1 MIAPKQI
8 AKPENWQDFEKL
20 CKKLWGEVWSCSDS
34 IKRHGRTGQNQQ
46 GVDIYCIPEGK
57 TAYYG
62 IQCKGKDEY
71 THAQLTEKEI
81 DNEIL
86 KAHSFKPALAKLIFA
101 TTANKDAKIEE
112 YIRVRDIENRSKGLF
127 SIELMSWEDIV
138 DLLEQYQ
145 ATYNWYMNNCQYKN
159 MADVTVNFD
168 GGDSIEINP
177 QYVRMTKRT
186 NLIKIAPIPE
196 IFKGIFSEE
205 EWKDRQLSSDS
216 NNTVFSSLINKMKE
230 QNDMLYGKAK
240 HDYRWCEII
249 VDVENIGSV
258 TLDDCKLYLYMDM
271 NGVTELDGGYNY
283 NNDWRISDNI
293 RAQINRRIDEERDV
307 FELKNGILF
316 QPKESLLYT
325 DSARFKF
332 YIKPKDD
339 ITGIPI
345 IWDFKSRKFA
355 KSGELTINVVPLY
368 IDKEVV
374 TNVYDKD
381 EMEETEIEITPRI
394 E

>member
-1 MIAPKQI
+1 
-8 AKPENWQDFEKL
+8 
-20 CKKLWGEVWSCSDS
+20 
-34 IKRHGRTGQNQQ
+34 
-46 GVDIYCIPEGK
+46 
-57 TAYYG
+57 
-62 IQCKGKDEY
+62 
-71 THAQLTEKEI
+71 
-81 DNEIL
+81 
-86 KAHSFKPALAKLIFA
+86 
-101 TTANKDAKIEE
+101 
-112 YIRVRDIENRSKGLF
+112 
-127 SIELMSWEDIV
+127 
-138 DLLEQYQ
+138 
-145 ATYNWYMNNCQYKN
+145 
-159 MADVTVNFD
+159 
-168 GGDSIEINP
+168 
-177 QYVRMTKRT
+177 
-186 NLIKIAPIPE
+186 
-196 IFKGIFSEE
+196 
-205 EWKDRQLSSDS
+205 
-216 NNTVFSSLINKMKE
+216 
-230 QNDMLYGKAK
+230 
-240 HDYRWCEII
+240 
-249 VDVENIGSV
+249 
-258 TLDDCKLYLYMDM
+258 MDM

-345 IWDFKSRKFA
+345 IWDFKSRNFA